1 MRRAL
6 AGATRGARSP
16 ARLAS
21 TAAEAMPSSSSSL
34 SVYEFEGLRVIELS
48 RAEELNSLDMEL
60 AGELNRMLAK
70 WEDNAMIS
78 SVVLRG
84 DQGCFCGGTD
94 LDWLRM
100 NRDAAPELYG
110 ALADLYLR
118 VSTYRKPIVSLAS
131 GTIAG
136 GGLGLAN
143 TYVTTKAPPPRARR
157 RRAPPACSPPLA
169 RRPFSVATEKTT
181 FSVSEPS
188 FGLVPDG
195 SVLHMLANADKESG
209 VPVGRYLA
217 LTGAPIA
224 GAEMARFSL
233 VPYCVPDVSLDD
245 LVAHLSSLSSL
256 SSLRQPDLRRAL
268 ALFSEAGLNTEGL
281 ELADLPP
288 TLLAD
293 EAAHDGDEAEA
304 WSPEETEAVATC
316 FAHNSVEAIWSSLEA
331 RSGSSEWARS
341 ALEQMS
347 RAHPAALKAT
357 LRLMDVCAR
366 RTLPEAVDLTIAV
379 AARISSAPG
388 FDGGRLSCCGLLP
401 AALVEPPRV
410 YAVRRGRLQPDGHG
424 IFAASEP
431 DFFSR
436 LQQR

>member
-6 AGATRGARSP
+6 AAAARGGRPP

-21 TAAEAMPSSSSSL
+21 TAAEAVPSSSSSL

-48 RAEELNSLDMEL
+48 RVEELNSLDMEL

-70 WEDNAMIS
+70 WEDNAMVS

-118 VSTYRKPIVSLAS
+118 ISTYRKPVVSLAS

-143 TYVTTKAPPPRARR
+143 T
-157 RRAPPACSPPLA
+157 
-169 RRPFSVATEKTT
+169 PFSVATEKTT

-217 LTGAPIA
+217 LTGAPII
-224 GAEMARFSL
+224 GADMARFSL
-233 VPYCVPDVSLDD
+233 LPYFVPDVSLDD
-245 LVAHLSSLSSL
+245 LVAQLSSLSSL
-256 SSLRQPDLRRAL
+256 SSARQPDLRRAL
-268 ALFSEAGLNTEGL
+268 TLFSEEGPNTEGL

-288 TLLAD
+288 SLLAD
-293 EAAHDGDEAEA
+293 EVAHSGGEAEA
-304 WSPEETEAVATC
+304 WTRKETEAVAAC

-341 ALEQMS
+341 TLEQMS

-357 LRLMDVCAR
+357 LRLMDGCAR
-366 RTLPEAVDLTIAV
+366 RPLSEAVDLTIAV
-379 AARISSAPG
+379 AARISNESG
-388 FDGGRLSCCGLLP
+388 FDGAIAHAENGTAPEPITLKDLDQVPDESID
-401 AALVEPPRV
+401 AL
-410 YAVRRGRLQPDGHG
+410 
-424 IFAASEP
+424 FK
-431 DFFSR
+431 
-436 LQQR
+436 

>member
-6 AGATRGARSP
+6 AAAARGGRPP

-21 TAAEAMPSSSSSL
+21 TAAEAVPSSSSSL

-48 RAEELNSLDMEL
+48 RVEELNSLDMEL

-70 WEDNAMIS
+70 WEDNAMVS

-118 VSTYRKPIVSLAS
+118 VSTYRKPVVSLAS

-143 TYVTTKAPPPRARR
+143 TCVTTKLAAARAPPPPRPARLLTTG
-157 RRAPPACSPPLA
+157 ST
-169 RRPFSVATEKTT
+169 RRPFSVATEKTS

-217 LTGAPIA
+217 LTGTPII
-224 GAEMARFSL
+224 GADMARFSL
-233 VPYCVPDVSLDD
+233 LPYFVPDVSLDD
-245 LVAHLSSLSSL
+245 LVAQLSSLSSL
-256 SSLRQPDLRRAL
+256 SSARQPDLRRAL
-268 ALFSEAGLNTEGL
+268 TLFSEEGPNTEGL

-288 TLLAD
+288 SLLAD
-293 EAAHDGDEAEA
+293 EVAHSGDEAEA
-304 WSPEETEAVATC
+304 WTREETEAVAAC

-341 ALEQMS
+341 TLEQMS

-357 LRLMDVCAR
+357 MRLMDVCAR
-366 RTLPEAVDLTIAV
+366 RPLPEAVDLTIAV
-379 AARISSAPG
+379 AARISSESG
-388 FDGGRLSCCGLLP
+388 FDGGRRLSWCGLLQPSALLIARALLVCVAEEGGGSYNRP
-401 AALVEPPRV
+401 ACQAPFHHPR
-410 YAVRRGRLQPDGHG
+410 
-424 IFAASEP
+424 I
-431 DFFSR
+431 
-436 LQQR
+436 